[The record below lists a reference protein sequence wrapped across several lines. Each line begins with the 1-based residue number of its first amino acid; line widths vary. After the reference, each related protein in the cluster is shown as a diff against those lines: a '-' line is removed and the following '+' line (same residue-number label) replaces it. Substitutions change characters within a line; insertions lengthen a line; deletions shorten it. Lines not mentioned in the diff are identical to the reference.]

1 MVVRGELVANVV
13 KQRSDNPVDIS
24 TVKASTSRRLQRVF
38 EPSNLVTAERVVEP
52 FQHSDQAIG
61 QAAGM
66 RPFKSVEHRVV
77 SRRAVLHLRK

>member
-1 MVVRGELVANVV
+1 MPVLWQWTTDALSRAVVTRCKDEAAQGA
-13 KQRSDNPVDIS
+13 
-24 TVKASTSRRLQRVF
+24 SRRLQRVF
-38 EPSNLVTAERVVEP
+38 EPSDLVTAERVVEP